1 MILLNYSKTITAC
14 YCHINIQTLLI
25 EVFKMKITLTPPIM
39 ESVVKRR
46 TNTYNLRNLNFWQF
60 VTERKKKAFVW
71 SGNSQLQISSS
82 LVSFLIDR

>member
-46 TNTYNLRNLNFWQF
+46 TNTYNPRNLNFWQF
-60 VTERKKKAFVW
+60 VTERKKKGFCVVW
-71 SGNSQLQISSS
+71 KFSVTNILISGLLFN
-82 LVSFLIDR
+82 R